1 MSQTR
6 SNITNPSLLPSRK
19 KKPKLN
25 TPSLLLLNA
34 RSLTSKVG
42 LLQVYVAHYNPSLI
56 AVTESWANCTIPDS
70 VYTLLGYSLYRN
82 DRKNQAGG
90 GVLLYVNNRLKSE
103 INDDLTHS
111 DYEESIW
118 CNVWL
123 TKDVKLLIGVVYR
136 PPGLLPM
143 QNQNLVNLLHKTR
156 SYSKS
161 EYTIVVGD
169 FNYPSIDW
177 ERFSF
182 GPSCDQ
188 FVDAVLDL
196 NLTQHVLQPTR
207 NDAILDLVFS
217 SDPEVVSNVDILEP
231 LGNSDHNMVLCDLNL
246 PNSLTHKTAK
256 KSRNYRK
263 ANWELFQENL
273 AMVDWE
279 KVFSSGEPETV
290 DKVFSNHH
298 PAH

>member
-1 MSQTR
+1 MSVTALAVRRSFTGFAGKLPSSVSSDSAPESVISVSQTR

-182 GPSCDQ
+182 SPSCDQ

-207 NDAILDLVFS
+207 NDAILTLFFHQTLKLFLMW
-217 SDPEVVSNVDILEP
+217 IFW
-231 LGNSDHNMVLCDLNL
+231 NL
-246 PNSLTHKTAK
+246 WAIRITT
-256 KSRNYRK
+256 
-263 ANWELFQENL
+263 WFF
-273 AMVDWE
+273 VI
-279 KVFSSGEPETV
+279 
-290 DKVFSNHH
+290 
-298 PAH
+298 